1 MTVRWKSHSS
11 TCMRAIHTD
20 RSVTGGPPRSS
31 KIQQRRRD
39 MSDLVFILLTVAI
52 FALLGLIVKAVE
64 RL

>member
-1 MTVRWKSHSS
+1 MTVRWKSHSNI
-11 TCMRAIHTD
+11 RAVHPD

-31 KIQQRRRD
+31 ETQQRRRD

>member
-11 TCMRAIHTD
+11 TRMRAVQTD
-20 RSVTGGPPRSS
+20 RSVTGGPPRPPE
-31 KIQQRRRD
+31 IQQRRRD
-39 MSDLVFILLTVAI
+39 MSDLVFILLTVTI